1 MPQRTYVPL
10 KGAVHRG
17 LVPLFN
23 RVVLGASGAVS
34 SQDSAKD
41 AGFVV
46 TKTAAKTGRYTLTF
60 DKNYNRVEFID
71 ARVIG
76 ADDSAYT
83 TAKGIDFFLRDDDVG
98 RGAGDGTIE
107 IQFARSDTEADAA
120 IEDSREILIM
130 AWVRDASL

>member
-1 MPQRTYVPL
+1 MGQRSYSPIL
-10 KGAVHRG
+10 GGVHRG
-17 LVPLFN
+17 LVCLFN

-34 SQDSAKD
+34 SQDSARD

-46 TKTAAKTGRYTLTF
+46 AKTATKVGRYTLTF

-76 ADDSAYT
+76 ADDAAYT

-107 IQFARSDTEADAA
+107 IQFTRTDTEADAE